1 MFVIIFP
8 LFPIKMAS
16 ECYLETDAAR
26 LPPRN
31 KPEPTNP
38 EQIVEEPDDN
48 EEIKKRSKTTSN
60 VKNKQATTVGKS
72 HYHDFTFYFS
82 L

>member
-1 MFVIIFP
+1 
-8 LFPIKMAS
+8 MAS
-16 ECYLETDAAR
+16 ECYLETDAAP
-26 LPPRN
+26 LPPRT
-31 KPEPTNP
+31 KPEPTTH

-48 EEIKKRSKTTSN
+48 EEIKKGSNAKTTSN

-72 HYHDFTFYFS
+72 HYHYFTFYFS